1 MTARDLLHRWAIKL
15 AKEQNDIGT
24 TGLDEPIPSVYG
36 RLLQRTGTLHLYEL
50 TLPQPRVV
58 EIDTPVTIVPP
69 DEMEPTEG
77 IVLRNTGQLLLVQ
90 TFDLIGQSFAG
101 ATVIPDRAGFLSIAI
116 QRLSDMTTHTDV
128 FGLGPAD
135 RLASVLE
142 SASEIEGQ
150 SGVDVGT
157 SILTTVW
164 MDDQALRHQRLAS
177 VAIELIKGNKRVL
190 TVSRNHDTA
199 DVLVGTIARAM
210 KAAGLMYKIWVS
222 RYEMALTQHAAGIAI
237 HELGFEA
244 QMHQF
249 YAKARAE
256 KASLRKKYDRFRE
269 LTPLLAY
276 KKQKQ
281 KDLDEVRLLEWR
293 LLTQLSDLQAKTKEV
308 EATLREYED
317 LPLLRRLGMQAIGR
331 NVDSLQQY
339 RALYEGQIA
348 DLLRELDV
356 AKARIAELAPEAA
369 VPKDIRPEFE
379 DLKEEILR
387 LGGTKKIRELLA
399 AEEDTNRQAFI
410 QNRRLVVTTASR
422 VMSDPVFKR
431 VRFDVLLVDEA
442 PWIPPAPLLA
452 AAGLVR
458 ERIIVS
464 GMRHDIGAAG
474 QWVLTD
480 TRVSAA
486 Q

>member
-101 ATVIPDRAGFLSIAI
+101 ATVIPDRAGFLSISI

-190 TVSRNHDTA
+190 
-199 DVLVGTIARAM
+199 M
-210 KAAGLMYKIWVS
+210 VS

-276 KKQKQ
+276 KKQMQ

-308 EATLREYED
+308 EATLREYGD

-486 Q
+486 R